1 MRYSIKYK
9 NSSGSYGIK
18 IIEASSK
25 LEAMQKFNNKYKYYN
40 VEIKEVI
47 EEQVEEKCKGD
58 SMEQKETKTTHI
70 TMKDYVQ
77 LQENKNGRLNNLSDM
92 LEKTNEILFEQLN
105 KIKDIDTEDKEK
117 AELEISKNNSVA
129 GTGKT
134 LIQSIGMQMMI
145 EKQKGI
151 L

>member
-1 MRYSIKYK
+1 M
-9 NSSGSYGIK
+9 
-18 IIEASSK
+18 
-25 LEAMQKFNNKYKYYN
+25 
-40 VEIKEVI
+40 
-47 EEQVEEKCKGD
+47 
-58 SMEQKETKTTHI
+58 
-70 TMKDYVQ
+70 Q